1 MIAVWQ
7 DFLVTT
13 TPAAAA
19 TTAVAI
25 VVAVALATVTADVAT
40 IAVASDF
47 CGNLSVPLFYCRLL
61 TIAVK
66 TSISSFGRFAQ
77 ERAFFIMYS
86 AVSCAV
92 VI

>member
-1 MIAVWQ
+1 MAI
-7 DFLVTT
+7 T
-13 TPAAAA
+13 TPVAVAI
-19 TTAVAI
+19 TAVAI
-25 VVAVALATVTADVAT
+25 MVAVVTAVALVTATADVAT

-61 TIAVK
+61 TIAVN

-92 VI
+92 VT